1 MQQSFPPELVA
12 HLFAMLTEEMAA
24 CEAATP
30 IEWAD
35 NVRACVAFIT
45 RHVKLC
51 SSRTDAHT
59 RADTMHELDRVYAD
73 MRASSHATP
82 LLFRAPVLEALAF
95 YRECMSVVLTRLI
108 VSQSRAHA

>member
-1 MQQSFPPELVA
+1 MQHTFPPEVVA
-12 HLFAMLTEEMAA
+12 HLFSMLAQEMAA

-30 IEWAD
+30 IEWAH
-35 NVRACVAFIT
+35 NVRAYAAFIT

-51 SSRTDAHT
+51 SSRTHAHA

-82 LLFRAPVLEALAF
+82 LLFRAPVLGALAF